1 MQAVDR
7 DRYGRTVGVVL
18 LPDGRSLNHELV
30 RAGLAWM
37 YRRYT
42 DDQSLSDLEEEA
54 RVARRGLWADRNPNP
69 PWEWRI
75 ARKNPRLYRQPR
87 GPTAESTST
96 FDPMQ
101 YIGQGNRYNCPD
113 FKSQAD
119 AQAVLRADPSDPNRL
134 DGDNDGIACERNP
147 APYERAPVPRF

>member
-1 MQAVDR
+1 MDR

-42 DDQSLSDLEEEA
+42 NDESLSDLEEEA
-54 RVARRGLWADRNPNP
+54 RVARRGLWADRNPIP

-87 GPTAESTST
+87 APTPESTGT
-96 FDPMQ
+96 FDPTQ

-119 AQAVLRADPSDPNRL
+119 AQAVLRGDRTDPNRL
-134 DGDNDGIACERNP
+134 DGDRDGIACEGSP
-147 APYERAPVPRF
+147 APDDRAPVQRF